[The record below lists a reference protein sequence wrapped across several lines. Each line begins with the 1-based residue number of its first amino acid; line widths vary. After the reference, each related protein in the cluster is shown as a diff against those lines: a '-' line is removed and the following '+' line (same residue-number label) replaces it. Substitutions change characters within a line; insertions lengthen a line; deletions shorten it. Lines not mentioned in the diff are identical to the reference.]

1 MNVRLTHA
9 QKIKVLNS
17 EDIFKIMQQVLLREN
32 KIRRNQEHFWIV
44 GLDQQHKI
52 LFIELISLGAVNA
65 VQVKP
70 REVFRMAIYKLAV
83 RMILVHNHPSG
94 ETSIS
99 ANDQDITDRLLKSG
113 ELLGIQVVDHLIITD
128 QSYVSLA
135 DEGVMQILRDSGT
148 YQLIDQEKAQMQQWR
163 AEVEKEK
170 AIHERSL
177 EIAKKMKAKGYD
189 MDVIQELTGL
199 TKQAIKKLS

>member
-1 MNVRLTHA
+1 MNVRITHA

-94 ETSIS
+94 ETNIS
-99 ANDQDITDRLLKSG
+99 ANDRDITDRLLKSG
-113 ELLGIQVVDHLIITD
+113 ELLGIQVIDHLIITE

-177 EIAKKMKAKGYD
+177 EIAKKMKADGQDDKIIRKY
-189 MDVIQELTGL
+189 TGL
-199 TKQAIKKLS
+199 SQKDINAL

>member
-1 MNVRLTHA
+1 MKVRLTHA

-177 EIAKKMKAKGYD
+177 EIAKKMKADGQDNKTIRKY
-189 MDVIQELTGL
+189 TGL
-199 TKQAIKKLS
+199 SQKDINQL